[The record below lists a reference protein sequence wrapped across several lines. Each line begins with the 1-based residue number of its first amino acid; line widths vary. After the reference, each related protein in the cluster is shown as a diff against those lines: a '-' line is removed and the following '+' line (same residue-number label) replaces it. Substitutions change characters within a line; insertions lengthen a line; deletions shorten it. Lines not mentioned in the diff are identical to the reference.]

1 MVWRSATTVRD
12 NNMNRAFLVVIIPA
26 ALVLTAYFL
35 LAAYAGV
42 QLTYARAIGGLA
54 GFGIAIY
61 LVNAYLRRHKSRRN
75 SGANSAVNSDV
86 NPR

>member
-1 MVWRSATTVRD
+1 
-12 NNMNRAFLVVIIPA
+12 MNRAFLVILIPA

-54 GFGIAIY
+54 GFGLAIY
-61 LVNAYLRRHKSRRN
+61 LVNAYSRRRSARRN
-75 SGANSAVNSDV
+75 SAATPEVKSGT

>member
-1 MVWRSATTVRD
+1 LRLATVVTE
-12 NNMNRAFLVVIIPA
+12 NNMNRAFLVIGIPA
-26 ALVLTAYFL
+26 VLVLTAYFL

-61 LVNAYLRRHKSRRN
+61 LVNVYARRRSARRSPAAAPEIKS
-75 SGANSAVNSDV
+75 SA

>member
-1 MVWRSATTVRD
+1 
-12 NNMNRAFLVVIIPA
+12 MNRAFLVIIIPA

-61 LVNAYLRRHKSRRN
+61 LVNAYDRRRAARKNPATSPEAK
-75 SGANSAVNSDV
+75 SGANS
-86 NPR
+86 R

>member
-1 MVWRSATTVRD
+1 MVTD
-12 NNMNRAFLVVIIPA
+12 NDMNRAFLVIMIPA

-61 LVNAYLRRHKSRRN
+61 LVNAYARRRKARSSSAATPDIKS
-75 SGANSAVNSDV
+75 SANS
-86 NPR
+86 R

>member
-1 MVWRSATTVRD
+1 
-12 NNMNRAFLVVIIPA
+12 MNRAFLVIIIPA
-26 ALVLTAYFL
+26 ALVLAAYFL

-61 LVNAYLRRHKSRRN
+61 LVNSYLRRHKSRTK
-75 SGANSAVNSDV
+75 SGSSS
-86 NPR
+86 R

>member
-1 MVWRSATTVRD
+1 
-12 NNMNRAFLVVIIPA
+12 MNRAFLVIGIPA

-61 LVNAYLRRHKSRRN
+61 LVNSYSRRRNARRN
-75 SGANSAVNSDV
+75 SAATPETKSGAN
-86 NPR
+86 PR

>member
-1 MVWRSATTVRD
+1 
-12 NNMNRAFLVVIIPA
+12 MNRAFLVIIIPA

-42 QLTYARAIGGLA
+42 QLTYARAIGGLT

-61 LVNAYLRRHKSRRN
+61 LVNAYDRRRTARKNSTAAPETK
-75 SGANSAVNSDV
+75 SGANS
-86 NPR
+86 R

>member
-1 MVWRSATTVRD
+1 
-12 NNMNRAFLVVIIPA
+12 MNRAFLVILIPA
-26 ALVLTAYFL
+26 ALVLTAYLL

-42 QLTYARAIGGLA
+42 QLTYARALGGLA

-61 LVNAYLRRHKSRRN
+61 LVNAYSRRRAARKT
-75 SGANSAVNSDV
+75 STAASEIKSTA

>member
-1 MVWRSATTVRD
+1 
-12 NNMNRAFLVVIIPA
+12 MNRAFLVIIIPA

-61 LVNAYLRRHKSRRN
+61 LVNAYDRKRKARRN
-75 SGANSAVNSDV
+75 SAVTPEVKSAANS
-86 NPR
+86 R

>member
-1 MVWRSATTVRD
+1 MI
-12 NNMNRAFLVVIIPA
+12 IIPA
-26 ALVLTAYFL
+26 ALVITAYFL

-61 LVNAYLRRHKSRRN
+61 LVNAYTRRRSARRN
-75 SGANSAVNSDV
+75 SAASPEIKSGAN
-86 NPR
+86 PR

>member
-1 MVWRSATTVRD
+1 
-12 NNMNRAFLVVIIPA
+12 MNRAFLVILIPA
-26 ALVLTAYFL
+26 ALVLTAYLL

-61 LVNAYLRRHKSRRN
+61 LVNAYDRRRKARK
-75 SGANSAVNSDV
+75 NSAISPDV
-86 NPR
+86 KSAAKPH

>member
-1 MVWRSATTVRD
+1 
-12 NNMNRAFLVVIIPA
+12 MNRAFLVILIPA
-26 ALVLTAYFL
+26 ALVLTAYLL

-61 LVNAYLRRHKSRRN
+61 LVNAYDRRRKERKNSTTAPEVKSV
-75 SGANSAVNSDV
+75 AK
-86 NPR
+86 PQ

>member
-1 MVWRSATTVRD
+1 
-12 NNMNRAFLVVIIPA
+12 MNRAFLVILIPA

-54 GFGIAIY
+54 GFGVAIY
-61 LVNAYLRRHKSRRN
+61 LVNAYDRKRTARK
-75 SGANSAVNSDV
+75 NSAAAPEIKSGVNS
-86 NPR
+86 R

>member
-1 MVWRSATTVRD
+1 
-12 NNMNRAFLVVIIPA
+12 MNRAFLVILIPA
-26 ALVLTAYFL
+26 ALVLTAYLL

-61 LVNAYLRRHKSRRN
+61 LVNAYDRRRKARK
-75 SGANSAVNSDV
+75 NSATTPEVKSAA

>member
-1 MVWRSATTVRD
+1 
-12 NNMNRAFLVVIIPA
+12 MNRAFLVILIPA

-61 LVNAYLRRHKSRRN
+61 LVNVYDRRRKARKSSATAPDVK
-75 SGANSAVNSDV
+75 SGANS
-86 NPR
+86 R

>member
-1 MVWRSATTVRD
+1 
-12 NNMNRAFLVVIIPA
+12 MNRAFLVIIIPA

-61 LVNAYLRRHKSRRN
+61 LVNRYSRRRSAHRN
-75 SGANSAVNSDV
+75 SVAAPEIKSGT

>member
-1 MVWRSATTVRD
+1 
-12 NNMNRAFLVVIIPA
+12 MNRAFLVIIIPA
-26 ALVLTAYFL
+26 ALVITAYFL

-61 LVNAYLRRHKSRRN
+61 LVNAYDRRRATRK
-75 SGANSAVNSDV
+75 NSAPTPEAKTAAK
-86 NPR
+86 PR

>member
-1 MVWRSATTVRD
+1 
-12 NNMNRAFLVVIIPA
+12 MNRAFLVIIIPA

-42 QLTYARAIGGLA
+42 HLTYARAIGGFA

-61 LVNAYLRRHKSRRN
+61 LVNSYSRRHVARK
-75 SGANSAVNSDV
+75 NSAAAPEIESNAK
-86 NPR
+86 NR

>member
-1 MVWRSATTVRD
+1 
-12 NNMNRAFLVVIIPA
+12 MNRAFLVILIPA
-26 ALVLTAYFL
+26 ALVLTAYLL

-61 LVNAYLRRHKSRRN
+61 LVNAYDRRRTARKNAATTPEVKS
-75 SGANSAVNSDV
+75 AAK
-86 NPR
+86 PR